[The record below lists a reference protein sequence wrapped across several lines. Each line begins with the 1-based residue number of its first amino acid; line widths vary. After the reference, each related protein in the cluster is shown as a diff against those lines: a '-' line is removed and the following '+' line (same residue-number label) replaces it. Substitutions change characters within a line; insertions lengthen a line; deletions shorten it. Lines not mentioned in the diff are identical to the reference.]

1 MYLMVSK
8 YLVSLDE
15 VEKVRAE
22 HLAYLD
28 GLNERGLL
36 VTAGR
41 QEPPVGG
48 VVLLNVDDEAR
59 AREVIADDPYVTSGA
74 AEYTP
79 IGWTATKG
87 ALAGYPKP

>member
-1 MYLMVSK
+1 MYLMISK
-8 YLVSLDE
+8 YLVSPDE
-15 VEKVRAE
+15 VEKVRGE

-28 GLNERGLL
+28 GLDERGLL

-41 QEPPVGG
+41 QEPPTGG

-59 AREVIADDPYVTSGA
+59 ARELIAADPYVTSGT
-74 AEYTP
+74 AEYSAV
-79 IGWTATKG
+79 GWNPTRG